1 MVFTLAQLWFSYFCS
16 FSGSSI
22 YDAFYLALYNT
33 IFTGGPVIV
42 RALFE
47 QDVNYVKV
55 LEKIDEEEDEK
66 NTHTLRQTLI

>member
-1 MVFTLAQLWFSYFCS
+1 MVFTLAQLWFAYFCN

-33 IFTGGPVIV
+33 IFTGGPVLV

-47 QDVNYVKV
+47 QDVNYVQILSKN
-55 LEKIDEEEDEK
+55 ENEED
-66 NTHTLRQTLI
+66 